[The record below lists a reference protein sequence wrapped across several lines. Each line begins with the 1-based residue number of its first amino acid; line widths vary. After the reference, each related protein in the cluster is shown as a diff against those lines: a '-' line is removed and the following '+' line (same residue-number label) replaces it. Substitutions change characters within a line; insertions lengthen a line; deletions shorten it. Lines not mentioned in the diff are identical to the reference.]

1 MIDRRIDLAIGFAVV
16 VFAVAIL
23 VFTGHIRPTG
33 PVVDPIGPR
42 GFPYLLG
49 AVMLAA
55 GVANITGQVRR
66 WSRSGPDL
74 VPTDGEPD
82 EPEVPASGLQ
92 AFALMAATF
101 AYVAILTQIGY
112 VIATPAY
119 VAAALLLMR
128 LRSKT
133 TIVLTAIG
141 YTLVTFVIFAVA
153 MRVRLPLGPIADL
166 LRSTGYVR

>member
-1 MIDRRIDLAIGFAVV
+1 MIDRRIDLAIGFAVI

-49 AVMLAA
+49 GVMLVA
-55 GVANITGQVRR
+55 GIVNVLGQVRR
-66 WSRSGPDL
+66 WKRSGATM

-82 EPEVPASGLQ
+82 ETDVPASGAQ
-92 AFALMAATF
+92 AFALMAVTF
-101 AYVAILTQIGY
+101 AYVAILTRVGY
-112 VIATPAY
+112 VIATPVY
-119 VAAALLLMR
+119 VAAALWLMR
-128 LRSKT
+128 LRSTK
-133 TIVLTAIG
+133 TIVLTAVG

-153 MRVRLPLGPIADL
+153 MRVSLPLGPLADL

>member
-1 MIDRRIDLAIGFAVV
+1 MIDRRIDLAIGFAVI

-49 AVMLAA
+49 GLMLAS
-55 GVANITGQVRR
+55 GVVNVTGQLRR
-66 WSRSGPDL
+66 WDRSGAAM

-82 EPEVPASGLQ
+82 EPDVPASGLQ
-92 AFALMAATF
+92 AFALMAVTF
-101 AYVAILTQIGY
+101 AYVAILTRVGY

-119 VAAALLLMR
+119 VAAALWLMR
-128 LRSKT
+128 LRSTK
-133 TIVLTAIG
+133 TIVLTAVI
-141 YTLVTFVIFAVA
+141 YTLVTFLIFAVA
-153 MRVRLPLGPIADL
+153 MRVSLPLGPLADL